1 MIMQLLCNLQRLQ
14 RQQILMKGTISAD
27 IQEIGVPKI
36 GTHLDIGQAQ
46 REQRRHPS
54 LITIPLPD
62 RNQRHS
68 HQNSGMVETR
78 MTNQLSNRCGVVT
91 VGTHGRSKVGKMVIN
106 KTIAGASPAISAL

>member
-14 RQQILMKGTISAD
+14 RQQILMKGMMSVD
-27 IQEIGVPKI
+27 IQKIGDPKI
-36 GTHLDIGQAQ
+36 GIHLNTGQAQ

-54 LITIPLPD
+54 PTLIHLLD
-62 RNQRHS
+62 RNQR
-68 HQNSGMVETR
+68 NSRQSNGMVETR

-106 KTIAGASPAISAL
+106 KTIAGASSAISAL